1 MTMPTTTT
9 TTTMTTAAA
18 TIESSSQELSCIKT
32 TTEVVSDAAASIV
45 DDDVDDY
52 PEEEDDDQML
62 REKQQQLLLA
72 NMFANLQQKLI
83 HSVFCPQCNYP
94 FANEDQLRAHIEIE
108 HMNKFQFFSE
118 AAAAA
123 AAAAATAGAESGGN
137 SNNQTDHLKQI
148 AEHLTIQQK
157 LHEQLNRQQRVRKR
171 KREHENDRSPSSRSI
186 SSESSN
192 DSSNS
197 TSYEHRMKS
206 TSDDVNELNEHDL
219 SGGSPSIGKS
229 RKRSS
234 KDLNHNLLQSLNHL
248 PPNLISPLISSLN
261 GGSPKPTSTQ
271 QPQRSLM
278 SSSPSSDA
286 ISSSEQQQQ
295 QQQNRQSSD
304 SLQSNPAAALAS
316 MFPSSMASFLFP
328 MLSQSG
334 GSVPSSASH
343 KFASMRDHP
352 QQQQHNNL
360 FGPGVMGPNVS
371 QSSAMLNGVS
381 VGSNPSAAAVAAAA
395 SLRIFNPEAYCEL
408 CNKEFCNKYFLKT
421 HKANKHGIYTPETGN
436 ERNSGP
442 DMRSMSSI
450 GNSNNSPLMPP
461 TSSGLN
467 SIMSQSIVNN
477 NNNNNG
483 NGLNTSSK
491 ASPNGSE
498 HNPFVSSAQGSP
510 NPGSMVSGF
519 AGVPMRLNLNM
530 NMINLDSYCEICQ
543 KEFCNKYF
551 LKKHK
556 QKIHGF
562 VYQGDTAIPPPN
574 LAAQLAQSQQQQ
586 QQQSNMSQLQQL
598 QQLHLLQQ
606 QLVVQQQQHQQRSE
620 REIGINRQTPPS
632 DLDTKN
638 STSPSPS
645 VHNVNG
651 LPLTVIT
658 NSNNTG
664 TGNIST
670 DKSSMNSNE
679 VSMIFQEGKSLT
691 PEKLRSMGVINAD
704 AFCEI
709 CCKEFC
715 NKYFLRTHKINK
727 HGILD
732 GQSIQGK
739 FSANNLLVNTSP
751 SNRDRECDQ
760 SSPSLPSNLSS
771 NRDYVPQFVSPSG
784 SVSSSSLPQSNN
796 SDDNSL
802 EPGQRDPT
810 SYGKNSG
817 DFLDGFAI
825 INDNSGVKCDLCP
838 VHFPNSYLLKMH
850 KFYTHDIPFNHPKD
864 TSIIKEESSIDESK
878 VKSENDS
885 ETETEVS
892 NMPSMMVT
900 TVLNQETSS
909 QHSSISGKDGQDLQ
923 KLHSMIR
930 DLIPNVDD
938 DKDGNRNE
946 DESTKVVCHVC
957 KYECESRYY
966 LRAHLI
972 NEHGFP
978 PTEEAFL
985 QMMNPTSGMSLFD
998 QSMKSD
1004 TINANQPLLSSE
1016 AYCEICNKEFCS
1028 KYFLKTHKQ
1037 KIHNINMDNNN
1048 QSNGQNGVEPSQSS
1062 SSSSSVLPPNLLN
1075 SLYQAAN
1082 FPKTNK
1088 PLNSKFPTGNGNA
1101 NNIHATIQA
1110 AIAAGL
1116 VPPPLPSDQTGTNVM
1131 TSVTP
1136 TTTPMKTMPNI
1147 PNRSPMITGR
1157 NYCNICNKELCNKY
1171 FMKTHML
1178 KMHNINIDEH
1188 PIEAQ
1193 QSSTIGG
1200 VTCDICQKE
1209 LCSKYFLKVHKQNTH
1224 GIYEDGSAPP
1234 VLLGPNGGG
1243 PYGGGRGN
1251 DSQRQSVQ
1259 AVRKMMPHL
1268 NGPMSHADSL
1278 GAFNPM
1284 LFMSMMQSAAAAASP
1299 DSSDSNS
1306 VTSNSS
1312 EKELKMNGI
1321 DPSNDSTN
1329 RLLNVFQEACQLC
1342 DRRFKSIKWLKAHMM
1357 NEHGDLIQLMR
1368 TSGEITQAI
1377 AQSTG
1382 ANADN
1387 LGRLCFVCGQMFG
1400 DRLAMHI
1407 HLIKEHK
1414 VTGEELALNLA
1425 GNIKMA
1431 AIMAAAAAAA
1441 QQSNADGQTNVPE
1454 QSVRMPTPAEMFMNR
1469 DDNRR
1474 TSSHS
1479 RSSTP
1484 SSPKSDE
1491 HDGKRSTSFFNG
1503 NHLSNNPTAAL
1514 QNLLMKQSGLSP
1526 MALFGASHGNHQW
1539 ASNLLAEQTKM
1550 DYTEEHYGT
1559 PTTGHGNTKNPPG
1572 KFVCQICFRTY
1583 RHAHSLQR
1591 HMISHRP
1598 KQTSTRTTPPPPP
1611 TSQSTPTTG
1620 AILNSTG
1627 SVTPSIELKGDQNG
1641 NSTNEKPRNKR
1652 YRCSKCN
1659 KKFRTRELCL
1669 VHIRA
1674 LHSVSNGS
1682 TKPNNDSTSG
1692 EQSNKTDTSSS
1703 NNLNV
1708 KTEID
1713 MECDDGPISMNI
1725 QTSSME
1731 EPPEQH
1737 LLPPSPSA
1745 SSEDDQQNGHN
1756 QQQQQQQ
1763 PKSIKSISKSATS
1776 YMPQSPVDDEEVELN
1791 GPKDLSLVND
1801 SLHSS
1806 DKMNLNLNLNSNS
1819 EEENF
1824 ETVSKSDQL
1833 ISRPSLICINSEKY

>member
-1 MTMPTTTT
+1 ME
-9 TTTMTTAAA
+9 
-18 TIESSSQELSCIKT
+18 TINQLFNRFYIYLYIK
-32 TTEVVSDAAASIV
+32 
-45 DDDVDDY
+45 
-52 PEEEDDDQML
+52 
-62 REKQQQLLLA
+62 K
-72 NMFANLQQKLI
+72 N
-83 HSVFCPQCNYP
+83 
-94 FANEDQLRAHIEIE
+94 
-108 HMNKFQFFSE
+108 FFF
-118 AAAAA
+118 
-123 AAAAATAGAESGGN
+123 
-137 SNNQTDHLKQI
+137 
-148 AEHLTIQQK
+148 
-157 LHEQLNRQQRVRKR
+157 V
-171 KREHENDRSPSSRSI
+171 
-186 SSESSN
+186 
-192 DSSNS
+192 
-197 TSYEHRMKS
+197 
-206 TSDDVNELNEHDL
+206 
-219 SGGSPSIGKS
+219 
-229 RKRSS
+229 
-234 KDLNHNLLQSLNHL
+234 
-248 PPNLISPLISSLN
+248 
-261 GGSPKPTSTQ
+261 
-271 QPQRSLM
+271 
-278 SSSPSSDA
+278 
-286 ISSSEQQQQ
+286 
-295 QQQNRQSSD
+295 
-304 SLQSNPAAALAS
+304 
-316 MFPSSMASFLFP
+316 FPSF
-328 MLSQSG
+328 SQ
-334 GSVPSSASH
+334 
-343 KFASMRDHP
+343 
-352 QQQQHNNL
+352 
-360 FGPGVMGPNVS
+360 
-371 QSSAMLNGVS
+371 
-381 VGSNPSAAAVAAAA
+381 
-395 SLRIFNPEAYCEL
+395 
-408 CNKEFCNKYFLKT
+408 
-421 HKANKHGIYTPETGN
+421 
-436 ERNSGP
+436 
-442 DMRSMSSI
+442 
-450 GNSNNSPLMPP
+450 
-461 TSSGLN
+461 
-467 SIMSQSIVNN
+467 
-477 NNNNNG
+477 
-483 NGLNTSSK
+483 
-491 ASPNGSE
+491 
-498 HNPFVSSAQGSP
+498 
-510 NPGSMVSGF
+510 
-519 AGVPMRLNLNM
+519 
-530 NMINLDSYCEICQ
+530 
-543 KEFCNKYF
+543 
-551 LKKHK
+551 
-556 QKIHGF
+556 
-562 VYQGDTAIPPPN
+562 
-574 LAAQLAQSQQQQ
+574 
-586 QQQSNMSQLQQL
+586 
-598 QQLHLLQQ
+598 
-606 QLVVQQQQHQQRSE
+606 
-620 REIGINRQTPPS
+620 
-632 DLDTKN
+632 
-638 STSPSPS
+638 
-645 VHNVNG
+645 
-651 LPLTVIT
+651 
-658 NSNNTG
+658 
-664 TGNIST
+664 
-670 DKSSMNSNE
+670 NSNE

-1004 TINANQPLLSSE
+1004 TINANQPSLSSE

-1082 FPKTNK
+1082 FPKANK

-1259 AVRKMMPHL
+1259 AVRKMMPHS

-1833 ISRPSLICINSEKY
+1833 ISRPSLVSVCNIAFLLTLLTDLESF